1 MNTERQNLSGLAL
14 RGYAQK
20 SFWHNEMVKRLMTN
34 GDYSQLLKY
43 NLGNSESVKEDVPM
57 LRNLISDF
65 AGHYCDLFTVPE
77 LLKQIDYLPESEY
90 QYKQSRIDE
99 YFKDNSVYQEL
110 KDLLEKVQRGELP
123 EPEPGSFVPVEIME
137 LLDLAKLKS
146 GYPTSEPVDY
156 APFEDDT
163 AMVMLDLVTS
173 EDEPGT
179 MLDLSTDNG
188 QEVDFEPAIEPALPI
203 VTQSTHNSKPII
215 PTSEHKTGLQLRRAY
230 SGLYTV

>member
-34 GDYSQLLKY
+34 QDYSQLLKY
-43 NLGNSESVKEDVPM
+43 DLGNSESIKEDVPM

-99 YFKDNSVYQEL
+99 YFKGNAVYQEL
-110 KDLLEKVQRGELP
+110 SELVEKAKRGEFQ
-123 EPEPGSFVPVEIME
+123 EPEPGSFVPVEILE
-137 LLDLAKLKS
+137 LLDLAKLKA
-146 GYPTSEPVDY
+146 GYEPVASPQDEIL
-156 APFEDDT
+156 PFEDEPGI
-163 AMVMLDLVTS
+163 MLDLVTVW
-173 EDEPGT
+173 EP
-179 MLDLSTDNG
+179 
-188 QEVDFEPAIEPALPI
+188 EPAKPI
-203 VTQSTHNSKPII
+203 LTQVHTHSKPVNAANE
-215 PTSEHKTGLQLRRAY
+215 PKPQRLQIRRSF
-230 SGLYTV
+230 SGLFEQ